1 MIAEKYHI
9 PVLLGESIAGLAIR
23 PAGIYVD
30 LTFGGGGH
38 AREILRKLKRGRLV
52 AFDRDPAVTAQT
64 INYHR
69 FQLIPHNYRYFSY
82 HLQYLGIQ
90 KVDGILADLGVS
102 SRQFDDPERGF
113 SFRYDADLD
122 MRMNPA
128 GAVRA
133 ADLIDQ
139 MTAEE
144 MTKMLRQYGELHQ
157 AGRIAGRIIH
167 RHQVHPIK
175 TTGDLADAVRD
186 LFPKNQENKM
196 LAQVFQAF
204 RIAVNDE
211 QDSLREMLMQTAA
224 MLRSG
229 GRLVVISYHSLED
242 RLVKHFMRA
251 GNFTGSEQTDLR
263 GNRRVPFV
271 PVSRKAIQP
280 GKYETDRNPRARSAR
295 LRIAER
301 TDMIL

>member
-38 AREILRKLKRGRLV
+38 AKEILRKLKAGRLV
-52 AFDRDPAVTAQT
+52 AFDRDPAAAGQT
-64 INYHR
+64 INDNR

-82 HLQYLGIQ
+82 YLQYLGIQ

-122 MRMNPA
+122 MRMNMV
-128 GAVRA
+128 GTVRA

-144 MTKMLRQYGELHQ
+144 MTQILRQYGELNR
-157 AGRIAGRIIH
+157 ADRIAGRIIR
-167 RHQVHPIK
+167 RHEIHPIK
-175 TTGDLADAVRD
+175 TTGDLADAVRG

-196 LAQVFQAF
+196 LAKVFQAF

-211 QDSLREMLMQTAA
+211 QDSLREMLMQTSAV
-224 MLRSG
+224 LRSG

-242 RLVKHFMRA
+242 RLVKNFMRA
-251 GNFTGSEQTDLR
+251 GNFTGSIQTDLR

-271 PVSRKAIQP
+271 PVGRKAIQP
-280 GKYETDRNPRARSAR
+280 DTDETDRNPRARSAR

-301 TDMIL
+301 TDMIA